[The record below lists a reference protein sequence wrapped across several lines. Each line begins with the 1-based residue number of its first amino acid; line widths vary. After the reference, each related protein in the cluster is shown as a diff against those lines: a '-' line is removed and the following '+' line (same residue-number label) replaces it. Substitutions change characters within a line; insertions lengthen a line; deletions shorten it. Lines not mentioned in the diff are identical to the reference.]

1 MDRRNLLIG
10 GVALLPLLPA
20 LPALPPGLPTRIA
33 FGSCM
38 HQSKPQ
44 PIWEAVLRW
53 RPDLFLFLGDN
64 VYGDVSSPD
73 CRELLDAYAVAEGIP
88 GLAAVRER
96 VPHLATWDDHDYG
109 GDDAGGGVPWQDRA
123 QALFCD
129 YWRLPAD
136 DLRRRRAGVY
146 AATTFGAA
154 ALRVQVVLL
163 DTRCFRS
170 AWRPTDHPDA
180 PGRQNYIADDDPN
193 KTMLGDA
200 QWAWLQACL
209 AEPADLRIIGSSIQV
224 LSDAHGFERWGL
236 FPAERR
242 RLARMLSAP
251 GIGDV
256 LLLSGDR
263 HFGAMY
269 RRADLCARPL
279 LEVTSSGI
287 NMVYAKV
294 TAKREPDPDRLHA
307 PYAAEN
313 FGTIELD
320 PAARLL
326 HLAVRGMDGRPV
338 RSLTTRLAS
347 AG

>member
-1 MDRRNLLIG
+1 MLIRG
-10 GVALLPLLPA
+10 AALLPLLPTPPT
-20 LPALPPGLPTRIA
+20 LPAGLPTRIA

-38 HQSKPQ
+38 HQGKPQ
-44 PIWEAVLRW
+44 PIWDAVLDW

-64 VYGDVSSPD
+64 VYGDVSSPM
-73 CRELLDAYAVAEGIP
+73 CRELQDAYALAERIP
-88 GLAAVRER
+88 GLATVREH

-109 GDDAGGGVPWQDRA
+109 GDDAGGGAPWQARA

-136 DLRRRRAGVY
+136 DPRRHRAGV
-146 AATTFGAA
+146 FGAA
-154 ALRVQVVLL
+154 TFGTAAMRVQVVLL
-163 DTRCFRS
+163 DTRSFRS
-170 AWRPTDHPDA
+170 AWRPTDQPDA
-180 PGRQNYIADDDPN
+180 PGRQNYLADDDPG
-193 KTMLGDA
+193 KTMLGAA
-200 QWAWLQACL
+200 QWAWLQARL

-251 GIGDV
+251 GVGDV

-269 RRADLCARPL
+269 RRTDLCAQPL

-294 TAKREPDPDRLHA
+294 TAQREPDRDRLHA

-320 PAARLL
+320 PASPAMR
-326 HLAVRGMDGRPV
+326 LAVRGMDGRVV
-338 RSLTTRLAS
+338 RTVAMELRGRA
-347 AG
+347 